1 MLMPHD
7 ERGNDFVPSTLD
19 KIGVEIMVV
28 LGRTRMPIH
37 KMLRMGRGSVVELE
51 TWENDEVEI
60 LANDL
65 PIARGQVIV
74 NGMNIA
80 VEITE
85 MLRKPEKVDA
95 VRSYE
100 LDVEVAA

>member
-1 MLMPHD
+1 MT
-7 ERGNDFVPSTLD
+7 STLD

-37 KMLRMGRGSVVELE
+37 KMLRMGRGSVVELD

-74 NGMNIA
+74 NGMNIS

-85 MLRKPEKVDA
+85 MLRKPEHVQA
-95 VRSYE
+95 MSE
-100 LDVEVAA
+100 PSLSESA